1 MRREGRH
8 SHDGFLDARSE
19 RAVAALARGQ
29 EGMVSSAQLRA
40 ADVTQDA
47 AESRVRSGRWY
58 RRHRGVYSLGPP
70 RETWP
75 ARLWAA
81 LLACGG
87 PAAAVFSHRT
97 AGALWHLCAA
107 PKRIDVITLGESRST
122 RAIHVHRGRLEPDEI
137 THDRDHGL
145 PVTTPM
151 RAILDVAATSRD
163 EHRLERMVHR
173 AAELHLLD
181 ASRIPP
187 GRRGSARVR
196 AAMATLPDD
205 QPRITRSD
213 LEEAFL
219 RFLHDHR
226 LPQPLTNHPVNGH
239 IVDAYWPHARL
250 VVELD
255 SHEWHDNPVAFE
267 ADRARDQDHV
277 LAGDRVIRLTSRHL
291 TPRTADRL
299 RALLS

>member
-1 MRREGRH
+1 VTIGAVSPARGRSGGMLGRMRREARD

-19 RAVAALARGQ
+19 RAVAALAHGQ
-29 EGMVSSAQLRA
+29 EGVVSSAQLRA

-47 AESRVRSGRWY
+47 VESRVRSGRWY

-107 PKRIDVITLGESRST
+107 PTRIDVITLGESRST
-122 RAIHVHRGRLEPDEI
+122 RAIHIHRGRLEPHEI

-151 RAILDVAATSRD
+151 RAILDTAAATRD
-163 EHRLERMVHR
+163 AHKTERLVHR

-181 ASRIPP
+181 ASLVPP

-196 AAMATLPDD
+196 AAMATLPHD
-205 QPRITRSD
+205 QPRITRSQ
-213 LEEAFL
+213 LEERFL
-219 RFLHDHR
+219 EFLHDHE
-226 LPQPLTNHPVNGH
+226 LPLPLTNHPVNGH
-239 IVDAYWPHARL
+239 VVDASCR
-250 VVELD
+250 
-255 SHEWHDNPVAFE
+255 
-267 ADRARDQDHV
+267 
-277 LAGDRVIRLTSRHL
+277 
-291 TPRTADRL
+291 TPG
-299 RALLS
+299 